1 MIDKRG
7 IIPSIRRGD
16 RIALELGCGS
26 RRRHP
31 GTIGVD
37 LLDSSCVDIVGDVFE
52 VLDALPA
59 ASVRAVYSY
68 SFFEHIGNQE
78 RLLTTLAHVLEPGG
92 LLDVV
97 VPHFSNPFYY
107 SDSTHR
113 APFGLY
119 SFSYF
124 ADDRVFSRQVPKY
137 GKRSAYELVSANLIF
152 KSTPPR
158 YARHALKKIA
168 QLAFN
173 SSTWMQELYEELFPY
188 LIPCYE
194 VAFILKRV
202 ADPDRPHEVGGHGGA
217 S

>member
-16 RIALELGCGS
+16 GIALELGCGS

-52 VLDALPA
+52 VLDALPD
-59 ASVRAVYSY
+59 ASVKTVFSY
-68 SFFEHIGNQE
+68 HFFEHIQDQE
-78 RLLTTLAHVLEPGG
+78 RLLAALARVLEPHG
-92 LLDVV
+92 LLNIV
-97 VPHFSNPFYY
+97 VPHFSNPYFY
-107 SDSTHR
+107 SDPTHR
-113 APFGLY
+113 AFFGLY

-124 ADDRVFSRQVPKY
+124 ANDHLLERQVPKY
-137 GKRSAYELVSANLIF
+137 GRHLAYDLVSADLVF

-158 YARHALKKIA
+158 YVRHALKKTA

-173 SSTWMQELYEELFPY
+173 SSVWMKELYEEVFSH
-188 LIPCYE
+188 LIPCHQLSYVLRRIAE
-194 VAFILKRV
+194 
-202 ADPDRPHEVGGHGGA
+202 PGP

>member
-7 IIPSIRRGD
+7 TISAVREGD
-16 RIALELGCGS
+16 GVVLELGCGA

-31 GTIGVD
+31 EAIGVD
-37 LLDSSCVDIVGDVFE
+37 LLDLPCVDVVGDVFE
-52 VLDALPA
+52 VLDALPTS
-59 ASVRAVYSY
+59 SVRAVFSY
-68 SFFEHIGNQE
+68 SFFEHVGDQE
-78 RLLTTLAHVLEPGG
+78 RLLAVLARVLEPGG

-124 ADDRVFSRQVPKY
+124 AHDRVFDRQVPKY
-137 GKRSAYELVSANLIF
+137 GRHLAYELVSADLIF

-158 YARHALKKIA
+158 YGRHAIKKAA

-173 SSTWMQELYEELFPY
+173 SCAWMQELYEEVFPY

-194 VAFILKRV
+194 VAYVLRRV
-202 ADPDRPHEVGGHGGA
+202 SEPDRRHDGRGLV
-217 S
+217 SS